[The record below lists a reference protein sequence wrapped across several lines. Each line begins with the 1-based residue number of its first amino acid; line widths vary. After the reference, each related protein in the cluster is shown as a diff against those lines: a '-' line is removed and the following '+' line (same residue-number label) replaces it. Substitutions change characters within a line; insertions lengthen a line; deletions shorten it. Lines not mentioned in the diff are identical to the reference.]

1 MLPAI
6 PGTFGRLSDVFVSSL
21 GSITGTD
28 NRLSFRG
35 SKRVIAI
42 LVDGLGAQNLKAAG
56 GHAPFLNAALAKSKN
71 ISCGFPSTTAT
82 SIASFA
88 TGVAGGEH
96 GLVGYKVYDRGSGK
110 SFNLL
115 NGWDSSHDASQWQR
129 ATPVT
134 SKALASG
141 VGAFSIGPK
150 AYEGS
155 DYTKATM
162 TGAGYLPGK
171 SIADRFEAVVN
182 LLHRERSD
190 FLAYLYV
197 PELDQ
202 VGHAQGV
209 ASDRWL
215 QELEDLDSQVRRLA
229 GALGKGDSVVLT
241 ADHGVVDIPTHA
253 QVYLDEVSTAW
264 DAVADVSG
272 DPRVNF
278 VYLTDDAALDRV
290 RQDLQDGIGDR
301 GLALTRSQVVEAGWY
316 GTVDEPVLE
325 RLPDIF
331 VLATKNVAF
340 YHRGYAPAAS
350 LNMVG
355 QHGALSS
362 IEMSIPL
369 LGWGGYAA

>member
-42 LVDGLGAQNLKAAG
+42 LVDGLGSQNLKAAG

-71 ISCGFPSTTAT
+71 IACGFPSTTAT

-88 TGVAGGEH
+88 TGVPGGQH
-96 GLVGYKVYDRGSGK
+96 GLVGYKVYDRASAK

-115 NGWDSSHDASQWQR
+115 NGWDASHDASQWQR
-129 ATPVT
+129 ATTVT
-134 SKALASG
+134 SRALDAG

-155 DYTKATM
+155 DYTRATM
-162 TGAGYLPGK
+162 AGASYLPGK
-171 SIADRFEAVVN
+171 SIADRFDAAIN
-182 LLHRERSD
+182 LLHRERGD

-241 ADHGVVDIPTHA
+241 ADHGVLDIPAHA
-253 QVYLDEVSTAW
+253 QVYLDEISTTW
-264 DAVADVSG
+264 EAVADVSG

-278 VYLTDDAALDRV
+278 VYLEEETALDRV
-290 RQDLQDGIGDR
+290 RQDLQEGIGDR
-301 GLALTRSQVVEAGWY
+301 GLALTRTQVLEAGWY
-316 GTVDEPVLE
+316 GPTHEETLA

-350 LNMVG
+350 LNMIG

-362 IEMSIPL
+362 VEMSIPL
-369 LGWGGYAA
+369 IGWGGYAA